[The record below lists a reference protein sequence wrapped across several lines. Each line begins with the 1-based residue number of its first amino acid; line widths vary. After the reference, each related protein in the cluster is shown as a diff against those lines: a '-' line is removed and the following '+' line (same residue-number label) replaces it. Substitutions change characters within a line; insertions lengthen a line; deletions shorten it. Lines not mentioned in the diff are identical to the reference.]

1 MPHQEA
7 RTPSRRPHARPPGGP
22 APRTWRAGFTFLE
35 LLIVVSILGF
45 LSGLAWPSVSRT
57 ITHSRV
63 NQAALVVAHELAVAS
78 SAAARQRRP
87 VRIALSADRQSL
99 IVSDR
104 TTGAVLQQRAVGRG
118 TEYGLD
124 SLAFSV
130 TPVDLFPSGFASSAL
145 TVTLAARGYS
155 RQVAMSRAGW
165 VRVL

>member
-1 MPHQEA
+1 MPHHDA
-7 RTPSRRPHARPPGGP
+7 GTPSRRAHATLSAGP
-22 APRTWRAGFTFLE
+22 APHVRRAGFTFLE

-45 LSGLAWPSVSRT
+45 LTGIAWPSVSRT

-63 NQAALVVAHELAVAS
+63 NQAAVVVAHDLAVAS

-87 VRIALSADRQSL
+87 VRIALGSDRQSL
-99 IVSDR
+99 VVSDR
-104 TTGAVLQQRAVGRG
+104 ATGAVLQQRAVGRG

-145 TVTLAARGYS
+145 TVTVAARGYS